1 LWLLLSV
8 VIVVLKKN
16 GYESMSP
23 LVNVVHTLAMEADH
37 EDGDD
42 QSNKDADSATT
53 TIPTTADL
61 VE

>member
-1 LWLLLSV
+1 
-8 VIVVLKKN
+8 
-16 GYESMSP
+16 MSP
-23 LVNVVHTLAMEADH
+23 LVNAVHTLAMEADH